1 MILDGEILRMVYVV
15 WWAEQETHVRTMA
28 LLLVGYAVLGNST
41 SLNLFLNCQ
50 VGDPWLVK

>member
-1 MILDGEILRMVYVV
+1 M
-15 WWAEQETHVRTMA
+15 RTVA

-41 SLNLFLNCQ
+41 SLNLFLKCQ

>member
-15 WWAEQETHVRTMA
+15 WCAEQETHVRTMA